1 MSFSAPKVKIPK
13 ASSSPP
19 PPPPLPPASP
29 PIYASAQQEMT
40 GDAVRAAAASASG
53 MGFADT
59 LKTSPQGAPA
69 AATGQKTLLGQ

>member
-1 MSFSAPKVKIPK
+1 MSFSAPKVRVPK
-13 ASSSPP
+13 ASDSAPP
-19 PPPPLPPASP
+19 PPPPPPAA
-29 PIYASAQQEMT
+29 PIYASAQQAVT

-69 AATGQKTLLGQ
+69 AATGQKQLLGQ